1 MRDPDRFLAYLAA
14 QDAELVS
21 AGWPSLSPWW
31 LGRIERFARSR
42 RRRWV
47 PRVGRRGGK
56 SSSLCR
62 VATCWGLFGE
72 WSVPPGDT
80 AVIPFV
86 SIDRGEAAERL
97 KTIRS
102 ILDVLGVTH
111 HVRGDRIDVPSRNLA
126 FRVATCSVG
135 GTVGFT
141 SVAVFADEMARW
153 ESKETSA
160 NPAKEVMGSLRPT
173 MATIPEAFEVDS
185 SSPWTTSDYHAVLF
199 DAGDDNHQLVD
210 HGTTWEANP
219 TLTEEETRRLE
230 PDERTWT
237 REYAAIPSA
246 GIENDWF
253 GDAACDPT
261 FLDDPEWF
269 EAHGVRNGM
278 APVFTIDPAFAN
290 DYFGYAVV
298 TSEPAN
304 DGTPRRLTCVQHSG
318 ARRPD
323 GEPRQMLEWVRDS
336 VFRKAQRDASNE
348 KELMTVYTDQA
359 EFYSLRDVAKQLG
372 ITLILVPWTG
382 GEHEKSK
389 ATRFRAVR
397 TAMRGGE
404 VRIRAGGAL
413 QTQFRS
419 VKGVLLPSGNERIE
433 YKRVGPGHCD
443 ELSAVMMGLSVA
455 LEMPARAAKPLAQPA
470 HADDPRKWR
479 DDAVRKVNERRAREM
494 KRSPGAVMK
503 KAMGL

>member
-14 QDAELVS
+14 QDAELV
-21 AGWPSLSPWW
+21 AVGWPPMSPWW
-31 LGRIERFARSR
+31 LSKVERFARSR

-56 SSSLCR
+56 SSTLSR

-72 WSVPPGDT
+72 WTVPPGDT
-80 AVIPFV
+80 AIIPFV

-102 ILDVLGVTH
+102 ILDVLGVEY
-111 HVRGDRIDVPSRNLA
+111 HVRGDRIDVPHRNMA

-173 MATIPEAFEVDS
+173 MATQPEAFEVDS
-185 SSPWTTSDYHAVLF
+185 SSPWTTDDYHAVLF
-199 DAGDDNHQLVD
+199 DAGDDDHQLVD

-219 TLTEEETRRLE
+219 TLTEDETRRLE

-237 REYAAIPSA
+237 REYAAVPSS

-261 FLDDPEWF
+261 FTADEFPGL
-269 EAHGVRNGM
+269 RNGM
-278 APVFTIDPAFAN
+278 RPVFTIDPAFAN
-290 DYFGYAVV
+290 DYFGYSVV
-298 TSEPAN
+298 TSEPAQ
-304 DGTPRRLTCVQHSG
+304 DGSPKRLTCVQNSG
-318 ARRPD
+318 SIRPE
-323 GEPRQMLEWVRDS
+323 GEPRQMLEWVRDN
-336 VFRKAQRDASNE
+336 VFLKAAQDASNDNDRI
-348 KELMTVYTDQA
+348 TVYTDQA
-359 EFYSLRDVAKQLG
+359 EFYSLREVARQLD
-372 ITLILVPWTG
+372 INLQLVTWTG

-389 ATRFRAVR
+389 ATRFRQVR

-404 VRIRAGGAL
+404 VRIRAGGEL
-413 QTQFRS
+413 YRQFRS

-433 YKRVGPGHCD
+433 YKRTGQGHCD

-455 LEMPARAAKPLAQPA
+455 LEQPA
-470 HADDPRKWR
+470 CAALPVVPVRSRDNPVEWR
-479 DDAVRKVNERRAREM
+479 AKAEREVQERRQREW
-494 KRSPGAVMK
+494 KRSPMQVLRR
-503 KAMGL
+503 AMR